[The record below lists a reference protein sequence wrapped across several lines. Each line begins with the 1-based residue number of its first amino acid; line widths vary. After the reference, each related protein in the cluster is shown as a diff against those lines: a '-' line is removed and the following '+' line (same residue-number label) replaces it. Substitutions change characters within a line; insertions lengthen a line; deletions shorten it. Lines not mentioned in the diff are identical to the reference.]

1 VDGVAIALLV
11 GLLVLAV
18 VVVLLVLSIRRMK
31 ERSRLLQERF
41 GPEYDRE
48 VESEGRRRAEKELE
62 ERQRR
67 HAELGLKPLEP
78 QAQQRFAE
86 RWRRAQSGFVND
98 PADAIS
104 SADQLT
110 TEVMRAMGYPTEG
123 YEQQAA
129 DLSVQHASALE
140 HYRAGH
146 EAALASRSGA
156 ASTEDLRQGM
166 LHYRSLLTELLG
178 ARETR

>member
-1 VDGVAIALLV
+1 MDGVVVALVV

-18 VVVLLVLSIRRMK
+18 VVVLLVVLLRRTR
-31 ERSRLLQERF
+31 ERSRQLRERF

-48 VESEGRRRAEKELE
+48 VESGGRRRAEKELE

-67 HAELGLKPLEP
+67 HAELGLKPIEP

-86 RWRRAQSGFVND
+86 RWRRAQSSFVND
-98 PADAIS
+98 PAEAVS
-104 SADQLT
+104 AADQLT
-110 TEVMRAMGYPTEG
+110 TEVMRALGYPTEG

-129 DLSVQHASALE
+129 DLSVEHAEVLD

-146 EAALASRSGA
+146 DAAISSREGR

-166 LHYRSLLTELLG
+166 LHYRAVLGELLG